1 MDNNIYY
8 NKQALELIELMKNG
22 SLSIEQLKELV
33 PMTTGFLTSFCE
45 ALKEEIS
52 KSHQSHVESIK
63 VLGDAIDALK
73 DLGKIENCSDDIKKD
88 IIDKIYDISKWVR
101 DLQQVH
107 EENSKQLKWGMLAI
121 TGAIVAIVLAAS
133 CNNNQSK

>member
-33 PMTTGFLTSFCE
+33 PMTTGFLTKLCE

-52 KSHQSHVESIK
+52 NSHQSHIESIK
-63 VLGDAIDALK
+63 VLGSAIDALK
-73 DLGKIENCSDDIKKD
+73 DLGKIENCSDDIKND
-88 IIDKIYDISKWVR
+88 IRNKICEIAKWVR

-121 TGAIVAIVLAAS
+121 AGTIFAIVLAAAR
-133 CNNNQSK
+133 NDNQNK

>member
-33 PMTTGFLTSFCE
+33 PMTTGFLTKLCE

-52 KSHQSHVESIK
+52 NSHQSHIESIK
-63 VLGDAIDALK
+63 VLGSAIDALK
-73 DLGKIENCSDDIKKD
+73 DLGKIENCSDDIKKE
-88 IIDKIYDISKWVR
+88 IIDKIYEISKWVR
-101 DLQQVH
+101 GLQQVH
-107 EENSKQLKWGMLAI
+107 EENSKQLKWEMLAI
-121 TGAIVAIVLAAS
+121 AGAIFAIVLAVG
-133 CNNNQSK
+133 CKDNQNK

>member
-33 PMTTGFLTSFCE
+33 PMTTGFLTSLCE

-121 TGAIVAIVLAAS
+121 TGAIVAIVLAVS

>member
-1 MDNNIYY
+1 MDNNINY
-8 NKQALELIELMKNG
+8 NKQASELIELMKNG

-33 PMTTGFLTSFCE
+33 PMTTGFLTNLCE

-52 KSHQSHVESIK
+52 NSHKSHIESIN
-63 VLGDAIDALK
+63 VLNSTIDALK

-88 IIDKIYDISKWVR
+88 ILDRICEIAKWVR

-121 TGAIVAIVLAAS
+121 AGAIIAIVLS
-133 CNNNQSK
+133 VSSNEYQIK

>member
-8 NKQALELIELMKNG
+8 NKQALELIELMKKG
-22 SLSIEQLKELV
+22 TLSIEQLKQLV
-33 PMTTGFLTSFCE
+33 PMTTGFLTNLCE

-52 KSHQSHVESIK
+52 NSHQSQIETIK

-73 DLGKIENCSDDIKKD
+73 DLGKIENCPDDIKKD
-88 IIDKIYDISKWVR
+88 ILDKIYEISKWVK

-121 TGAIVAIVLAAS
+121 AGTIVAIVLKAS
-133 CNNNQSK
+133 LNDNQNK

>member
-1 MDNNIYY
+1 MDNDIYY
-8 NKQALELIELMKNG
+8 KKQALELIELMKKG

-33 PMTTGFLTSFCE
+33 PMTTSFLTNLCE

-52 KSHQSHVESIK
+52 QSNQSYVESIK
-63 VLGDAIDALK
+63 VLGDAINALK

-88 IIDKIYDISKWVR
+88 ILNKIYEISQWVR

-107 EENSKQLKWGMLAI
+107 EENSKQLKWGVLAI
-121 TGAIVAIVLAAS
+121 AGAIIAIVFSAS
-133 CNNNQSK
+133 LSSNQIK